1 MLRVGLLVSPVK
13 TCYSFFIFQFSV
25 SAQHILRTAQH
36 IPRTDSSPTTTIMSR
51 EKALEY
57 KALGNKEF
65 TAKNFEAAIK
75 HFTDAI
81 AEDPTDHVFYSNR
94 YEVDDEYC

>member
-1 MLRVGLLVSPVK
+1 
-13 TCYSFFIFQFSV
+13 
-25 SAQHILRTAQH
+25 
-36 IPRTDSSPTTTIMSR
+36 MSR